1 MKKTL
6 LSAAMAASFLSWAQ
20 AADITIAY
28 DSDPVSMD
36 PMEQLSN
43 GTLQMAHMIFEPL
56 VRISADL
63 EPQAR
68 LAEKWE
74 YLDPEN
80 PTVMRF
86 YLRKDVKFHSGNP
99 FTADDVIFSF
109 NRVKTSADF
118 KGLYESYEGM
128 EKVDDYTVD
137 LKFKQPYPLVLN
149 NISYL
154 FIMDSKHYSGNDDKG
169 RAKDLLEKS
178 TGTFASTTPSGTGP
192 FKLDSRTQGQRSVYS
207 AFGDYWNKANRGNVD
222 KITLVTIKENATRL
236 SALLSGDVDWIYPV
250 PPTDVERIQKS
261 DKHQL
266 LSLAGDRLIAI
277 QMNQNAVPE
286 FKDVRVRQAVVHAV
300 NSEGIVEKIMRGNG
314 TAGAQFSPE
323 GYSGYHPD
331 LKPRFDLKEAQALMK
346 AAGLEKGFSVSM
358 ISPNDRYVNDEKIAQ
373 TVSAMLAK
381 INVKVN
387 LNTMP
392 KAQYWDEFNK
402 CAAGLQLVG
411 WSSDTGDSANY
422 SEFLTMT
429 RDADTG
435 MGQYNCNGYSNPKL
449 DELVRQANVEIDI
462 EKRNALLR
470 EVAQIEFDDAV
481 VIPLHWENLNWG
493 MSKRFENF
501 EEIVNLKNYPYWEEL
516 KVKE

>member
-1 MKKTL
+1 M
-6 LSAAMAASFLSWAQ
+6 
-20 AADITIAY
+20 
-28 DSDPVSMD
+28 
-36 PMEQLSN
+36 
-43 GTLQMAHMIFEPL
+43 
-56 VRISADL
+56 
-63 EPQAR
+63 
-68 LAEKWE
+68 
-74 YLDPEN
+74 
-80 PTVMRF
+80 
-86 YLRKDVKFHSGNP
+86 
-99 FTADDVIFSF
+99 
-109 NRVKTSADF
+109 
-118 KGLYESYEGM
+118 
-128 EKVDDYTVD
+128 
-137 LKFKQPYPLVLN
+137 
-149 NISYL
+149 
-154 FIMDSKHYSGNDDKG
+154 
-169 RAKDLLEKS
+169 
-178 TGTFASTTPSGTGP
+178 
-192 FKLDSRTQGQRSVYS
+192 DSRTQGQRSVYS

-277 QMNQNAVPE
+277 QMNQNVVPE

-300 NSEGIVEKIMRGNG
+300 NSKGIVEKIMRGNG

-323 GYSGYHPD
+323 GYSGYKPE
-331 LKPRFDLKEAQALMK
+331 LKPRFDLNKAQALMK
-346 AAGLEKGFSVSM
+346 EAGMEKGFSVTM
-358 ISPNDRYVNDEKIAQ
+358 ITPNDRYVNDEKIAQ

-387 LNTMP
+387 LNAMP
-392 KAQYWDEFNK
+392 KAQYWDEFDK

-435 MGQYNCNGYSNPKL
+435 IGQYNCNGYSNPKL
-449 DELVRQANVEIDI
+449 DELVRQANVETDI
-462 EKRNALLR
+462 EKRKSLLR